1 MSSGHFRTAVGYSEW
16 VAPYRAQVR
25 IDLGS
30 SEVFPLSLPEFSEI
44 AGVDAASMFSGTLLA
59 YAPAGGS
66 ASLRESVA
74 STYPNVLPEH
84 VAVCGGAGEA
94 LIAIAA
100 SVASSESHI
109 IAGLPCYAG
118 LVRFLEASPAAITY
132 LPSFATLDEIVAA
145 ITPSTTAVF
154 LTSPHNPTGRVLP
167 AEDTLAIAAALDRVE
182 AVLVVDEVFKPLMLR
197 SIAVPG
203 AASLAP
209 NCVSVSGLSK
219 AYGLPGLRIGWAAG
233 PPLLIDDVRA
243 RQQWTSH
250 CVPALNESA
259 AEIALNCADALL
271 TRSRSIVFSAFSTLS
286 SVCDQWEGVNLA
298 LPDGGTA
305 AFVSLPVD
313 ETQWCIDM
321 VERRGLVVAPGGVCF
336 GLPGHVRINL
346 GASPKVW
353 SDAVPLLY
361 DSFASTSQLF
371 TG

>member
-16 VAPYRAQVR
+16 VAPYRSQMR

-30 SEVFPLSLPEFSEI
+30 SEVFPLSLTEFSDI
-44 AGVDAASMFSGTLLA
+44 AGIDVSSMLSDTLLS

-74 STYPNVLPEH
+74 STYPNVRPEH

-100 SVASSESHI
+100 SAASDDSHVMVE
-109 IAGLPCYAG
+109 LPCYAG
-118 LVRFLEASPAAITY
+118 LVRFLEASPANVTY
-132 LPSFATLDEIVAA
+132 IRPFATPDEILAA

-167 AEDTLAIAAALDRVE
+167 AEDTLAIATALDRVG

-197 SIAVPG
+197 GISVPS

-250 CVPALNESA
+250 CVPALNERA
-259 AEIALNCADALL
+259 AEVALTCADSLL
-271 TRSRSIVFSAFSTLS
+271 TRSRSIVFNAFSMLS
-286 SVCDQWEGVNLA
+286 SVCDQWEGVNLP

-321 VERRGLVVAPGGVCF
+321 VERHGLVVAPGGACF
-336 GLPGHVRINL
+336 GLPGHIRINL
-346 GASPKVW
+346 GASPEVW
-353 SDAVPLLY
+353 ADAVPLLF
-361 DSFASTSQLF
+361 DSFASASQLF
-371 TG
+371 TS